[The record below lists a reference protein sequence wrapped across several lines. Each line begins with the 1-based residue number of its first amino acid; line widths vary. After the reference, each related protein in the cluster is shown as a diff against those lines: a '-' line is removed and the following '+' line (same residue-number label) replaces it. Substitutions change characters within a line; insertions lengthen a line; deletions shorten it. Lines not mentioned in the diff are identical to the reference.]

1 MIQFL
6 RKLFGLDTRLPSNT
20 PLDMHVGLDLVE
32 TPMPA
37 KTVAKTPK
45 TPAKKQTPPKKEKAV
60 TTDKPTSARR
70 GRPKKA

>member
-1 MIQFL
+1 
-6 RKLFGLDTRLPSNT
+6 
-20 PLDMHVGLDLVE
+20 MHVGLDLVE

-70 GRPKKA
+70 GSPKKA